1 MHADSP
7 VAARSGF
14 ACHFFTGL
22 CLCALGTTAQAEGFI
37 DDAKGTL
44 NLRNLYMQ
52 RDYKGS
58 TAPAPRRAEWGQ
70 GLVFQG
76 HSGYTP
82 GTLGLGLEVTGKYG
96 LRLDSGAGRTGLA
109 LFPRHEDGPAR
120 EYGRLGGALRA
131 RMAHTELKH
140 GEQIMT
146 LPVVRTNDARLLPQT
161 YDGTTLVSRD
171 LPQTTLYAGR
181 LDRFSGRDSANL
193 ERLHMHGSPVGGK
206 HFDYA
211 GAEWRSPD
219 KRLQLAYWRA
229 ELKDIY
235 SQDLYRFSYDQPWG
249 TAVVRLDSGLYVS
262 RETGA
267 ALAGE
272 QDNRA
277 AWLGLKW
284 TQAGHSVLLGYQ
296 RMFGDSDF
304 VGLQDSGTPMVNHA
318 NNIFA
323 YAREKS
329 WQVRYDYD
337 FVAMGVPGLNF
348 MTRYIR
354 GWDVQRGAE
363 VNGHEW
369 ERDVSL
375 RYVWQSGTLRNF
387 SVALGL
393 SSLRSTFQSSFDE
406 TTLRLSYPL
415 SF

>member
-1 MHADSP
+1 MHIDSP

-14 ACHFFTGL
+14 ARHFFTGL
-22 CLCALGTTAQAEGFI
+22 CLYALCSTTQADGFLE
-37 DDAKGTL
+37 DAKGTL
-44 NLRNLYMQ
+44 NIRNLYMQ
-52 RDYKGS
+52 RDYKGR

-70 GLVFQG
+70 GFIFQG
-76 HSGYTP
+76 ESGYTS
-82 GTLGLGLEVTGKYG
+82 GTLGLGVDILGKYG
-96 LRLDSGAGRTGLA
+96 VRLDSGEGRTGLG
-109 LFPRHEDGPAR
+109 LFPRHEEGPAR
-120 EYGRLGGALRA
+120 EYGRLGGVVKIRLAGS
-131 RMAHTELKH
+131 ELKY
-140 GEQIMT
+140 GEQIMG
-146 LPVVRTNDARLLPQT
+146 LPVVKTNDARLLPQT
-161 YDGTTLVSRD
+161 YRGTTLLSRD

-181 LDRFSGRDSANL
+181 LETFSSRDSANM
-193 ERLHMHGSPVGGK
+193 EKLHLHGSRVGGD
-206 HFDYA
+206 HFDYG
-211 GAEWRSPD
+211 GAEWRSQD
-219 KRLQLAYWRA
+219 KRLELAYWRA

-235 SQDLYRFSYDQPWG
+235 LQDLYRFTYNQPWG
-249 TAVVRLDSGLYVS
+249 NAVLRLDSGLYVS

-267 ALAGE
+267 ALDGE
-272 QDNRA
+272 LDNRA

-323 YAREKS
+323 YAQEKS

-354 GWDVQRGAE
+354 GWDVQRGGE

-369 ERDVSL
+369 ERDFNL
-375 RYVWQSGTLRNF
+375 RYVWQSGALRGF
-387 SVALGL
+387 GVSLGL

-406 TTLRLSYPL
+406 TKLSISYPL
-415 SF
+415 NF